1 VAKKESKRAEQ
12 TTLDLLRY
20 IDGEAEW
27 LNGLIEGLVEDADLR
42 VKASKRI
49 NNLKGMTH
57 EIRSRE
63 EAGQ

>member
-1 VAKKESKRAEQ
+1 MAKKESKRAEQ

-49 NNLKGMTH
+49 NNLKGMTR

-63 EAGQ
+63 EDGQ

>member
-1 VAKKESKRAEQ
+1 MAKKESKRAEQ

-49 NNLKGMTH
+49 NNLKGMTR

>member
-1 VAKKESKRAEQ
+1 MAKKVSKRPEQ

-49 NNLKGMTH
+49 NNLKGMTR

>member
-49 NNLKGMTH
+49 NNLKGMTR